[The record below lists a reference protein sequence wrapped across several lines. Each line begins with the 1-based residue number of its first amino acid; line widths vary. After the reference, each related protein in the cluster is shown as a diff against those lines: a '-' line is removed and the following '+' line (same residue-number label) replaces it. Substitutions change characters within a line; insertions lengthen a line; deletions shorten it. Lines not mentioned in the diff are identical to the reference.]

1 MTADTVHSETPQ
13 YSEEV
18 VGAVKKG
25 ASMITMS
32 SNDTGYRSAERRQ
45 RIKSETAASVL
56 AAGGAAGDPRY
67 VNQRRRSSGFSN
79 GGFIR

>member
-1 MTADTVHSETPQ
+1 MHSETPQ

-18 VGAVKKG
+18 GEVKNG

-32 SNDTGYRSAERRQ
+32 SNDTGYGSAERRR

-56 AAGGAAGDPRY
+56 AGGAAVGDTRY
-67 VNQRRRSSGFSN
+67 VNQRRQSSGFSN
-79 GGFIR
+79 GGYVRYVDS